1 MDLQTSISAYQV
13 KKGAQDMLVEII
25 LCVSMIGLT
34 VYAIFSRRLLNA
46 AVALGMSSAILALI
60 FFRLEAPFAA
70 GFEMI
75 VGAGLISILFIM
87 VISFAKKGK
96 S

>member
-1 MDLQTSISAYQV
+1 MDLQTSISTYQV
-13 KKGAQDMLVEII
+13 IKGAQDMLVEII

-87 VISFAKKGK
+87 VISLAKKGK

>member
-1 MDLQTSISAYQV
+1 
-13 KKGAQDMLVEII
+13 MLVDIVLGI
-25 LCVSMIGLT
+25 FMIGLT

-87 VISFAKKGK
+87 VISLAKKGK

>member
-87 VISFAKKGK
+87 VISLAKKGK